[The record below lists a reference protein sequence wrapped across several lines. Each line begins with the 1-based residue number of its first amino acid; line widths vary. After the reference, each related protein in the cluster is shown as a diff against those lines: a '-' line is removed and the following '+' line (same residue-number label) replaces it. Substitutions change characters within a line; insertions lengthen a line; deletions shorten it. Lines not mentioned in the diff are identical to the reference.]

1 MRTSRR
7 ATAAGMATVCSLR
20 VVTFNVLAPCYR
32 VCKPLSEI
40 PWRTRQ
46 QNCCD
51 AIGRMDADVVAL
63 QEWDFR
69 TAGFSEL
76 YTSAFEEDY
85 DIYTF
90 QRTGGKRDGLGLM
103 LRRNRFEDVRVRR
116 LSVTLSKWTTPRVG
130 CPPCL

>member
-51 AIGRMDADVVAL
+51 AIGRMDADVDMNMEVQLEA
-63 QEWDFR
+63 
-69 TAGFSEL
+69 
-76 YTSAFEEDY
+76 
-85 DIYTF
+85 
-90 QRTGGKRDGLGLM
+90 
-103 LRRNRFEDVRVRR
+103 DVNVE
-116 LSVTLSKWTTPRVG
+116 VDVDV
-130 CPPCL
+130 